1 MPAELLPA
9 PEPAR
14 PRFRPGARSSSAGRV
29 PHAASPRTFRRMP
42 HAFSAAGA
50 DPQNVFRPPPLRP
63 ARRCTGSAGRGLLR
77 PRPPPPASEGPFECR
92 TGRLGGAMTRRPF
105 LLGKYPACPAVGS
118 GTNRSARI
126 CSALRLPMIPAAL
139 RCGRTKPLPR
149 PRLPSAGST
158 ETFGRGAALPPPRLQ
173 EQRSSA
179 GPCRSLFRRPSVE
192 ICPHRRRFRN
202 FCIIFAFGFHA
213 NSGLTGFDS
222 RQSLSVSTPSAV
234 WRLVNPDAQ
243 HSNGNNSYALAA

>member
-50 DPQNVFRPPPLRP
+50 DPQNVFRPPSSPCPKVHRKRRKGLASP
-63 ARRCTGSAGRGLLR
+63 AP
-77 PRPPPPASEGPFECR
+77 PRPASERPFECR

-149 PRLPSAGST
+149 PRLPSAGWT
-158 ETFGRGAALPPPRLQ
+158 ETFGRGAALPPLGC
-173 EQRSSA
+173 RSSDRPQARA
-179 GPCRSLFRRPSVE
+179 GAYSAGHPSKFARTGGDSGIFVLSL
-192 ICPHRRRFRN
+192 H
-202 FCIIFAFGFHA
+202 
-213 NSGLTGFDS
+213 
-222 RQSLSVSTPSAV
+222 SVSTQT
-234 WRLVNPDAQ
+234 R
-243 HSNGNNSYALAA
+243 G

>member
-1 MPAELLPA
+1 MHFPPPA
-9 PEPAR
+9 PIR
-14 PRFRPGARSSSAGRV
+14 KMSSA
-29 PHAASPRTFRRMP
+29 
-42 HAFSAAGA
+42 
-50 DPQNVFRPPPLRP
+50 PPLRP

-77 PRPPPPASEGPFECR
+77 PRPPSGLRRAVRMPDGAPRRGHDATPLPSRKIPRMSG
-92 TGRLGGAMTRRPF
+92 GRLRDEPVCTNLFRTP
-105 LLGKYPACPAVGS
+105 PSDDS
-118 GTNRSARI
+118 GRSP
-126 CSALRLPMIPAAL
+126 LRTDKAPS
-139 RCGRTKPLPR
+139 
-149 PRLPSAGST
+149 PSAPPVRRLDGNLRAR
-158 ETFGRGAALPPPRLQ
+158 RGPSPPRLQ

-243 HSNGNNSYALAA
+243 HSNGNNSYALAAMKSYLLYG

>member
-50 DPQNVFRPPPLRP
+50 DPQNVFRPPLFALPEGAP
-63 ARRCTGSAGRGLLR
+63 EAPEGACFARA
-77 PRPPPPASEGPFECR
+77 PPPASEGPFECR

-149 PRLPSAGST
+149 PRLPSAGWT
-158 ETFGRGAALPPPRLQ
+158 ETFGRGAALPPLGC
-173 EQRSSA
+173 RSSDRPQARA
-179 GPCRSLFRRPSVE
+179 GAYSAGHPSKFARTGGDSGIFVLSL
-192 ICPHRRRFRN
+192 H
-202 FCIIFAFGFHA
+202 
-213 NSGLTGFDS
+213 
-222 RQSLSVSTPSAV
+222 SVSTQT
-234 WRLVNPDAQ
+234 R
-243 HSNGNNSYALAA
+243 G

>member
-77 PRPPPPASEGPFECR
+77 PRPPSGLQRAVRMPDGAPRRGHDATPLPSRKIPRMSGGRLRDEPVCTNLFRTPPSDDSGRSPLRTDKAPSPSAPPVRRLDGNLRARRGPSPPLGCRSSDRPQARAGAYSAGHPSKFAR
-92 TGRLGGAMTRRPF
+92 TGGD
-105 LLGKYPACPAVGS
+105 S
-118 GTNRSARI
+118 GI
-126 CSALRLPMIPAAL
+126 FVL
-139 RCGRTKPLPR
+139 
-149 PRLPSAGST
+149 
-158 ETFGRGAALPPPRLQ
+158 
-173 EQRSSA
+173 
-179 GPCRSLFRRPSVE
+179 SL
-192 ICPHRRRFRN
+192 H
-202 FCIIFAFGFHA
+202 
-213 NSGLTGFDS
+213 
-222 RQSLSVSTPSAV
+222 SVSTQT
-234 WRLVNPDAQ
+234 R
-243 HSNGNNSYALAA
+243 G

>member
-50 DPQNVFRPPPLRP
+50 DPQNVFRPPLFALPEGAP
-63 ARRCTGSAGRGLLR
+63 EAPEGACFARA
-77 PRPPPPASEGPFECR
+77 PPPASEGPFECR

-149 PRLPSAGST
+149 PRLPSAGWT
-158 ETFGRGAALPPPRLQ
+158 ETFGRGAALPPP
-173 EQRSSA
+173 SVA
-179 GPCRSLFRRPSVE
+179 GAAIVRRPVQE
-192 ICPHRRRFRN
+192 PIPPAIRRNLPAPAAIPEFLYYLCIRFPRKLGADR
-202 FCIIFAFGFHA
+202 F
-213 NSGLTGFDS
+213 
-222 RQSLSVSTPSAV
+222 
-234 WRLVNPDAQ
+234 
-243 HSNGNNSYALAA
+243 

>member
-50 DPQNVFRPPPLRP
+50 DPQNVFRPPSSPCPKVHRKRRKGLASPAPPPSGLRRAVRMPDGAPRRGHDATPLPSRKIPRMSGGRLRDEPVCTNLFRTPPSDDSGRSPLRTDKAP
-63 ARRCTGSAGRGLLR
+63 SPSAPPVRRLDGNLRARR
-77 PRPPPPASEGPFECR
+77 GP
-92 TGRLGGAMTRRPF
+92 
-105 LLGKYPACPAVGS
+105 S
-118 GTNRSARI
+118 
-126 CSALRLPMIPAAL
+126 
-139 RCGRTKPLPR
+139 
-149 PRLPSAGST
+149 
-158 ETFGRGAALPPPRLQ
+158 PPRLQ

>member
-14 PRFRPGARSSSAGRV
+14 PRFRPGARLRSAGRV

-50 DPQNVFRPPPLRP
+50 DPQNVFRLPLFALP
-63 ARRCTGSAGRGLLR
+63 EGAPEAPEGACFARA
-77 PRPPPPASEGPFECR
+77 PPPASKGPFECR

-149 PRLPSAGST
+149 PRLPSAGWT

>member
-14 PRFRPGARSSSAGRV
+14 PRFRPGARSRSAGRV
-29 PHAASPRTFRRMP
+29 PHAASPRSFRRMP

-50 DPQNVFRPPPLRP
+50 DPQNVFRPPSSPCPKVHRKRRKGLASP
-63 ARRCTGSAGRGLLR
+63 A
-77 PRPPPPASEGPFECR
+77 PPPPASKGPFECR

-149 PRLPSAGST
+149 PRLPSAGWT
-158 ETFGRGAALPPPRLQ
+158 ETFGRGAALPPPLGC
-173 EQRSSA
+173 RSSDRPQARA
-179 GPCRSLFRRPSVE
+179 GAYSAGHPSKFARTGGDSGIFVLSL
-192 ICPHRRRFRN
+192 H
-202 FCIIFAFGFHA
+202 
-213 NSGLTGFDS
+213 
-222 RQSLSVSTPSAV
+222 SVSTQT
-234 WRLVNPDAQ
+234 R
-243 HSNGNNSYALAA
+243 G

>member
-42 HAFSAAGA
+42 HAF
-50 DPQNVFRPPPLRP
+50 
-63 ARRCTGSAGRGLLR
+63 
-77 PRPPPPASEGPFECR
+77 PPPAPIRKMSSAPPSSPCPKVHRKRRKGLASPAPPPSGLR
-92 TGRLGGAMTRRPF
+92 RAVRMPDGAPRRGHDATPLPSRKIPRMSGGRLRDEPVCTNLFRTP
-105 LLGKYPACPAVGS
+105 PSDDS
-118 GTNRSARI
+118 GRSP
-126 CSALRLPMIPAAL
+126 LRTDKAPS
-139 RCGRTKPLPR
+139 
-149 PRLPSAGST
+149 PSAPPVRRLDGNLRAR
-158 ETFGRGAALPPPRLQ
+158 RGPSPPRLQ

>member
-77 PRPPPPASEGPFECR
+77 PRPPPPASKGPFECR

-149 PRLPSAGST
+149 PRLPSAGWT
-158 ETFGRGAALPPPRLQ
+158 ETFGRGAALPPP
-173 EQRSSA
+173 SVA
-179 GPCRSLFRRPSVE
+179 GAAIVRRPVQE
-192 ICPHRRRFRN
+192 PIPPAIRRNLPAPAAIPEFLYYLCIRFPRKLGADR
-202 FCIIFAFGFHA
+202 F
-213 NSGLTGFDS
+213 
-222 RQSLSVSTPSAV
+222 
-234 WRLVNPDAQ
+234 
-243 HSNGNNSYALAA
+243 

>member
-50 DPQNVFRPPPLRP
+50 DPQNVFRPPLRP

-149 PRLPSAGST
+149 PRLPSAGWT
-158 ETFGRGAALPPPRLQ
+158 ETFGRGAALPPLGC
-173 EQRSSA
+173 RSSDRPQARA
-179 GPCRSLFRRPSVE
+179 GADSAGHPSKFARTGGDSGIFVLSL
-192 ICPHRRRFRN
+192 H
-202 FCIIFAFGFHA
+202 
-213 NSGLTGFDS
+213 
-222 RQSLSVSTPSAV
+222 SVSTQT
-234 WRLVNPDAQ
+234 R
-243 HSNGNNSYALAA
+243 G

>member
-14 PRFRPGARSSSAGRV
+14 PRFRPGARLRSAGRV

-50 DPQNVFRPPPLRP
+50 DPQNVFRLPLFALP
-63 ARRCTGSAGRGLLR
+63 EGAPEAPKGACFA
-77 PRPPPPASEGPFECR
+77 RPPRPASERPFECR

-149 PRLPSAGST
+149 PRLPSAGWT
-158 ETFGRGAALPPPRLQ
+158 ETFGRGAALPPLGC
-173 EQRSSA
+173 RSSDRPQARA
-179 GPCRSLFRRPSVE
+179 GAYSAGHPSKFARTGGDSGIFVLSL
-192 ICPHRRRFRN
+192 H
-202 FCIIFAFGFHA
+202 
-213 NSGLTGFDS
+213 
-222 RQSLSVSTPSAV
+222 SVSTQT
-234 WRLVNPDAQ
+234 R
-243 HSNGNNSYALAA
+243 G